1 MKRYPAVPD
10 VRKFIAVFLCALC
23 ITCLAAACAEGRETE
38 PAAVSVSGI
47 IRGRTR
53 IEYLKEPLWFDD
65 TELFSDFETDLYLW
79 SVREDRYHIPAVR
92 TNDFVNPEIVFPD
105 GFPDYGNMAENR
117 AIRFLV
123 YDADHY
129 YEGKAAVTSLPVVA
143 LWCDEPGSAY
153 DWVDMKVW
161 DNEKGTMTDSAGMIK
176 IRGGTTRV
184 FPKKS
189 YRISLKDGDL
199 EKKRHLS
206 FLGMRRD
213 DDWILYPAYNDQE
226 KIRNVFCSNLWLE
239 TCAGK
244 NGKGVRNGNEYRY
257 VELFIN
263 DTYWGLYA
271 LGNPLDN
278 KEMMSDGENAVLF
291 KKINWSDELADLDSE
306 NAALSGY
313 EISKAS
319 GRFKNDADAC
329 WRLLRDYYTFLRD
342 NRDHSEKLMERIDLE
357 NFIHFSLFINLVQGR
372 DNGAGGVQ
380 IKNVLLCLTDS
391 GEGITSII
399 APWDMDLTFG
409 NNYVRDPEQN
419 NTEVY
424 ILTPAD
430 HLEFHYGYFGQ
441 ILDNGDTNLGET
453 VRNRYRALRQD
464 AWSDEN
470 ISGMIDRYEKDIYA
484 SGAFLRE
491 RKRWPEG
498 TYNDPAERLDTFR
511 QYVLDRLRACDLLY
525 SETDDPQP

>member
-23 ITCLAAACAEGRETE
+23 VSCPAAACAEGRETE

-263 DTYWGLYA
+263 DTYRGLYA
-271 LGNPLDN
+271 LGNPLDG
-278 KEMMSDGENAVLF
+278 KEMLSDGENAVLY
-291 KKINWSDELADLDSE
+291 KKIIWSDEMEDLDSDS
-306 NAALSGY
+306 AALPGY
-313 EISKAS
+313 EIIKTS
-319 GRFKNDADAC
+319 GSYKDNETAC

-342 NRDHSEKLMERIDLE
+342 NKNRSDMLMKRIDPE
-357 NFIHFSLFINLVQGR
+357 NFIYFALFINLVQGW
-372 DNGAGGVQ
+372 DNGAGGTQ
-380 IKNVLLCLTDS
+380 IKNVFLCLTDS
-391 GEGITSII
+391 GKGITSII

-409 NNYVRDPEQN
+409 NGYIADPERN
-419 NTEVY
+419 NTLCY
-424 ILTPAD
+424 TITPD
-430 HLEFHYGYFGQ
+430 VNQEFLHGYFGQ
-441 ILDNGDTNLGET
+441 ILNNGDTDLAET
-453 VRNRYRALRQD
+453 IKKRYWALRRD
-464 AWSDEN
+464 LWSDEN
-470 ISGMIDRYEKDIYA
+470 INRMIDRYEKDIYG
-484 SGAFLRE
+484 SGAFLRDRE
-491 RKRWPEG
+491 RWPDG
-498 TYNDPAERLDTFR
+498 TYNDPEERLDAFR
-511 QYVLDRLRACDLLY
+511 RYVMDRLRACDLLY
-525 SETDDPQP
+525 AVPDVP